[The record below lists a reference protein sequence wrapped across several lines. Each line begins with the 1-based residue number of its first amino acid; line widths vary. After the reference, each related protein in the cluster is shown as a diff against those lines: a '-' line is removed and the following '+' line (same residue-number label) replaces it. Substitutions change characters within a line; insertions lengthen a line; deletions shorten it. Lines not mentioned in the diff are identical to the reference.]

1 MQLCLEFFGALILLL
16 LIVFAC
22 SLFTNAVEH
31 FGLEFKF
38 GKNAVG
44 SIFAALGT
52 TAPETIVPLVAII
65 GGIIAGN
72 ETVACEIGIGAI
84 LGSPFLLSTITF
96 FFMGVGIY
104 IFKWAKSR
112 KSLNLDIDNRYIIRD
127 FKFFFVNYFVAVGAS
142 FVKFPLVKLLALLF
156 LIISYIY
163 YFVQTLKRAK
173 NSDDVDSEI
182 EELAFAKI
190 CKFNKRFAIFIQVV
204 FSLLL
209 LILCAHLFVLKIKF
223 FADFLHIQPLILSLI
238 IMPIA
243 TELPENVNSLLWL
256 KHEKDTFAL
265 SNITGA
271 MVFQSAIPMSIG
283 ILFTPWVFDTN
294 GLANIICVILSS
306 AILYFAFICKKQI
319 SAKVFLFGGLFYL
332 AFVLFVL
339 RNLF

>member
-1 MQLCLEFFGALILLL
+1 MQVCLEFVGALLLL
-16 LIVFAC
+16 FLIVFAC
-22 SLFTNAVEH
+22 SLFTNAIEH
-31 FGLEFKF
+31 LALEYKF

-65 GGIIAGN
+65 GGLIAGN
-72 ETVACEIGIGAI
+72 SDVANEIGIGAI

-112 KSLNLDIDNRYIIRD
+112 KSLNIEIDKSYIARD
-127 FKFFFVNYFVAVGAS
+127 FKFFFVNYFVAIGAS
-142 FVKFPLVKLLALLF
+142 FAPVRVVKLIALVFLLA
-156 LIISYIY
+156 SYVF
-163 YFVQTLKRAK
+163 YFVQTLSSAK
-173 NSDDVDSEI
+173 KSGDVDSEI
-182 EELAFAKI
+182 EELVLSKI
-190 CKFNKRFAIFIQVV
+190 CKFNKRFVIFIQV
-204 FSLLL
+204 FLSLAF

-243 TELPENVNSLLWL
+243 TELPENVNSLIWL
-256 KHEKDTFAL
+256 KQEKDTFAL

-283 ILFTPWVFDTN
+283 ILFTPWVFDIN
-294 GLANIICVILSS
+294 GLANIICVVLSS

-332 AFVLFVL
+332 VFILFVL

>member
-1 MQLCLEFFGALILLL
+1 MQLCLEFFGALFL
-16 LIVFAC
+16 LIFIVFSC

-31 FGLEFKF
+31 FGLEFKY

-223 FADFLHIQPLILSLI
+223 FPYISGNGSICDFSYIPTSAI
-238 IMPIA
+238 IA
-243 TELPENVNSLLWL
+243 
-256 KHEKDTFAL
+256 FAL
-265 SNITGA
+265 AIFQAISKVSFEPAASITL
-271 MVFQSAIPMSIG
+271 SAPLLAVSFFISFSI
-283 ILFTPWVFDTN
+283 
-294 GLANIICVILSS
+294 SH
-306 AILYFAFICKKQI
+306 
-319 SAKVFLFGGLFYL
+319 LFGF
-332 AFVLFVL
+332 
-339 RNLF
+339 R

>member
-1 MQLCLEFFGALILLL
+1 MQVCFEFFGAFFLLA

-38 GKNAVG
+38 GKNAIG

-65 GGIIAGN
+65 GGILAGD
-72 ETVACEIGIGAI
+72 ESVACEIGVGAI

-104 IFKWAKSR
+104 IFKWAKAR
-112 KSLNLDIDNRYIIRD
+112 KSIILEVNNRYIIRD
-127 FKFFFVNYFVAVGAS
+127 FKFFFVNYFVAIGAS
-142 FVKFPLVKLLALLF
+142 FVKFPLVKFLALLF
-156 LIISYIY
+156 LIISYVY
-163 YFVQTLKRAK
+163 YFVQTLSSAK
-173 NSDDVDSEI
+173 NSDDIDTEI
-182 EELAFAKI
+182 EELALAKI
-190 CKFNKRFAIFIQVV
+190 CKFNKRAAIFIQVIL
-204 FSLLL
+204 SLIL

-283 ILFTPWVFDTN
+283 ILFTPWVFDVN
-294 GLANIICVILSS
+294 GLVNIVCVILSS
-306 AILYFAFICKKQI
+306 VILYFAFVCKKQV
-319 SAKVFLFGGLFYL
+319 SAKMFLLGGLFYL
-332 AFVLFVL
+332 AFIVFVL
-339 RNLF
+339 RNIF

>member
-1 MQLCLEFFGALILLL
+1 MQVYFEFFGALILLV
-16 LIVFAC
+16 LIIFAC

-65 GGIIAGN
+65 GGMLTGN
-72 ETVACEIGIGAI
+72 CEAANEIGVGAI
-84 LGSPFLLSTITF
+84 LGSPFLLATITF

-104 IFKWAKSR
+104 IFKRAKSR
-112 KSLNLDIDNRYIIRD
+112 KSLNVEIDKQYIVRD
-127 FKFFFVNYFVAVGAS
+127 FRFFFVNYFVAISAS
-142 FVKFPLVKLLALLF
+142 FVPARAVKFLALFF
-156 LIISYIY
+156 LLSSYAY
-163 YFVQTLKRAK
+163 YFIQTLKVAK
-173 NSDDVDSEI
+173 ESGDVDSEI
-182 EELAFAKI
+182 EELIFGRG
-190 CKFNKRFAIFIQVV
+190 CEFNKRFMIFIQVFV
-204 FSLLL
+204 SLVI
-209 LILCAHLFVLKIKF
+209 LIVCAHLFVGKIKF

-256 KHEKDTFAL
+256 KHGKDTFAL

-283 ILFTPWVFDTN
+283 ILFTPWVFDIN
-294 GLANIICVILSS
+294 GLVNILCVVLSS
-306 AILYFAFICKKQI
+306 IILYFAFIAKQQV
-319 SAKVFLFGGLFYL
+319 SAKIFLIGGLFYL
-332 AFVLFVL
+332 AFIIFVL